1 MKESTKIS
9 ILALVGVLLY
19 LGAFAYLIF
28 AIFVN
33 MSFGRFGMGFLDW
46 IIVIA
51 LAAGGKAISK
61 TVSKE
66 TESAKAE
73 PVTVEAEVEVEAET
87 ENVPEAPI
95 SAPVPAPAPES
106 VVITCEKCGQTMLIP
121 SGSGAVKITCPK
133 CGDTIVH
140 TY

>member
-1 MKESTKIS
+1 MKESTKNS
-9 ILALVGVLLY
+9 ILALVGLL
-19 LGAFAYLIF
+19 LIIGGIAYLIF

-33 MSFGRFGMGFLDW
+33 MSFGRFGMGVLDW
-46 IIVIA
+46 VIVIA
-51 LAAGGKAISK
+51 LTGGGKAISESVIKDIEMAKAK
-61 TVSKE
+61 TVM
-66 TESAKAE
+66 
-73 PVTVEAEVEVEAET
+73 VEAEVEAET

-106 VVITCEKCGQTMLIP
+106 VVITCEKCGQQMLIP
-121 SGSGAVKITCPK
+121 SGSGTVKITCPK